1 MEQIGALQLNNPGN
15 FKIQI
20 LPECIWRLH
29 AHSSLH
35 VPGARWK
42 MEQIELKP

>member
-42 MEQIELKP
+42 WNKLN